1 MLKTL
6 LRTYWRSMIHS
17 LFFRDSRKAP
27 GRLKKA
33 GILLLLLYVAGIF
46 LFLSGSMFF
55 SMARPL
61 NRLGLDWLYFLLA
74 LAAAFFL
81 MLTGSVFLAITQLYE
96 ARDNELLLSL
106 PIPASLILFSR
117 LLLLYLTDLLYGIVA
132 VGPALAA
139 YALRIQVSPSWLIPS
154 LLLYLLLPLPVISV
168 SCLLGAAFAAVGKRI
183 RHKTAAVLLLWL
195 LFLGGYLFLCR
206 RLFAG
211 LPDLLLHAPR
221 IAGWLARM
229 LNPLYQIGS
238 AAAGNLRALG
248 YTALAFGLTFAA
260 AYGILTVTFVK
271 MITSNRG
278 FRKIKDREKR
288 GRRYPVLLALM
299 GKEWKHFSSSPGYML
314 NAGCGIVFAAA
325 AGIFL
330 LIRQDAV
337 ARLAGLSLGGVSLEE
352 EMAGFLL
359 TGLCFLASFNFIS
372 APSISLEGKSL
383 WILKS
388 SPVTAR
394 QILAGKLLF
403 HVTVCLP
410 ALLLAQGAVLW
421 VLRPSFAM
429 AALLLVLPVLV
440 LTLTGMLGLFWNL
453 LFPRLDFLSETRM
466 IKNSLSSTLTV
477 LLSLLLSLLP
487 MLARQGLGLFADWK
501 PEGYYALWTAA
512 AAAGCG
518 ALWRWLKKSGARRLE
533 AL

>member
-278 FRKIKDREKR
+278 FRKIKYREKTQEAVSGPSGPYGKGMEAFLFLPR
-288 GRRYPVLLALM
+288 IYAQRRVRHCLLRPRQ
-299 GKEWKHFSSSPGYML
+299 EFFSSSG
-314 NAGCGIVFAAA
+314 
-325 AGIFL
+325 
-330 LIRQDAV
+330 RT
-337 ARLAGLSLGGVSLEE
+337 R
-352 EMAGFLL
+352 
-359 TGLCFLASFNFIS
+359 
-372 APSISLEGKSL
+372 
-383 WILKS
+383 W
-388 SPVTAR
+388 R
-394 QILAGKLLF
+394 
-403 HVTVCLP
+403 
-410 ALLLAQGAVLW
+410 
-421 VLRPSFAM
+421 
-429 AALLLVLPVLV
+429 VLPGFPWAACLWKRRWPAFCLRASASWRP
-440 LTLTGMLGLFWNL
+440 LTLSRRPA
-453 LFPRLDFLSETRM
+453 FP
-466 IKNSLSSTLTV
+466 
-477 LLSLLLSLLP
+477 
-487 MLARQGLGLFADWK
+487 
-501 PEGYYALWTAA
+501 
-512 AAAGCG
+512 
-518 ALWRWLKKSGARRLE
+518 WRGNASGF
-533 AL
+533 